1 MCKMG
6 VTIVSYLTRL
16 LREIKEQ
23 TFEKCL
29 DLYLKCEKKKLKRYL
44 LLVLFINT
52 TNSATEHR

>member
-29 DLYLKCEKKKLKRYL
+29 DLYLKCQKKKAQKVFAIGFVY
-44 LLVLFINT
+44 
-52 TNSATEHR
+52 